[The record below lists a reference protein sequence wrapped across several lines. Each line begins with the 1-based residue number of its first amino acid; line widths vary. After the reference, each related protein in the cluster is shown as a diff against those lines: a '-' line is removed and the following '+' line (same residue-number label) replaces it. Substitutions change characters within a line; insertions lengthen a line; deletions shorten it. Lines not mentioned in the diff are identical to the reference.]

1 MEWTAEDQQLF
12 DLHRR
17 AALADARRVIA
28 RMPSRMLEPDE
39 VDAAA
44 LRGLWRAVCTWK
56 PHTKFTSWL
65 DVCVRSVVLDQVR
78 IAVGYRTQSRGKLA
92 RMGRSVLAT
101 RSIDS
106 PADRVDQR
114 EDSYHPIDLP
124 DECLDMDD
132 WWNWLVRPFDHITK
146 ELARLVWREGR
157 LLKEAGDI
165 VGLCESAVSLRLTKA
180 RPLISERM
188 KESQEKTHS

>member
-44 LRGLWRAVCTWK
+44 LRGLWRACCTWK

-92 RMGRSVLAT
+92 RMGRSVRAAY
-101 RSIDS
+101 SIDALS
-106 PADRVDQR
+106 GLPDQR
-114 EDSYHPIDLP
+114 EDANHPVTLP
-124 DECLDMDD
+124 DDRLDVDD
-132 WWNWLVRPFDHITK
+132 WWEWLVRPLDPITK
-146 ELARLVWREGR
+146 KLAQLVWRDGR
-157 LLKEAGDI
+157 LLREAGSV
-165 VGLCESAVSLRLTKA
+165 VGLSESAASLRLTKA
-180 RPLISERM
+180 RPLILERL
-188 KESQEKTHS
+188 KEYQEETHS